1 MLQSGAHHWRCLF
14 TQCMNISE
22 LICMGNLHLQ
32 QIVNIEKFVEHN
44 LLSIGIIIT
53 TYYRSGMLNSNT
65 VNSKFH

>member
-14 TQCMNISE
+14 TQCMNISK

-44 LLSIGIIIT
+44 ILSIGITNT
-53 TYYRSGMLNSNT
+53 TYH
-65 VNSKFH
+65 VFFD